1 MNKGFIAIFMV
12 TFLGFLGAV
21 FIMLSATRVWSQTK
35 NILIYEKVNDLK
47 YDALSC
53 IAIARL
59 NLMLLG
65 HIPVSEYHT
74 ANGSCEIKSVDLR
87 NDIVKI
93 ITQSFSQEAG
103 VTYISE
109 IDRDTFEIVSLT
121 EIPR

>member
-1 MNKGFIAIFMV
+1 MNRGFIAIFMV
-12 TFLGFLGAV
+12 TFLSFVGAV
-21 FIMLSATRVWSQTK
+21 FIMLSATQVWSQTK
-35 NILIYEKVNDLK
+35 NILIYEKVNNLK

-59 NLMLLG
+59 NLMLSE
-65 HIPVSEYHT
+65 HIFVSEYHT
-74 ANGSCEIKSVDLR
+74 TNGSCEIKSVDFN
-87 NDIVKI
+87 NDTVRV
-93 ITQSFSQEAG
+93 ITRSLAHEIG